1 MSSATPAADMSTTT
15 TTTID
20 LLKNSGR
27 AAQLAWI
34 FDTFGKLFESVPE
47 SATKRGIVDAAET
60 SNVGEAYFDSKRAD
74 FILATKNIA
83 ELVMKGIVFCQTRF
97 GKLQT
102 ETNAK
107 VARLQATKQSIEKD
121 ALLAATEKGQADI
134 KKMST
139 ELTKLSVDQAI
150 LAEFAR
156 FKQSILEILQK
167 TLKQF
172 KQKPGPGLRDLLSAL
187 ENHFSGNARL
197 ILQDKRPKK
206 KVAELARPSRAA
218 ASAVPAKFVF
228 SEETADKD
236 VIDDLFGSEPAPAP
250 APAAAVE
257 LIAPVAAAAA
267 VEPIAPVATTVEP
280 ITDAQLDAFHAA
292 GFEDWE
298 FFDDLDNAIRA
309 RFMPDGTPIVQAQPA
324 APVAPAAAAV
334 EPAAPAAAAVE
345 PIAPVRRPD
354 AATLPSPFATPISSA
369 AIPKPVLTA
378 EQVAQKQAEARAALA
393 QSTIAQHQFA
403 AQQMAAMQAPRQPV
417 RQPVYQPM
425 YQPVQQPMYP
435 PQQVNPA
442 LQSTYFQGY
451 PPQYGY
457 PVQMMQ
463 RPVYYPQA
471 PYGYPPTP
479 YGYPQFPPRQ

>member
-34 FDTFGKLFESVPE
+34 VDTFGKLFESVPE
-47 SATKRGIVDAAET
+47 SAIKGGIVDAAET
-60 SNVGEAYFDSKRAD
+60 SNFGEGYFDSKRAD

-102 ETNAK
+102 ENNAK
-107 VARLQATKQSIEKD
+107 VAKLQATKQSIEKD
-121 ALLAATEKGQADI
+121 ASLVATEKGKADI
-134 KKMST
+134 KKLSV
-139 ELTKLSVDQAI
+139 ELTKLSVDQAN
-150 LAEFAR
+150 FADFER
-156 FKQSILEILQK
+156 FRQSILEILQQ
-167 TLKQF
+167 TFKQF
-172 KQKPGPGLRDLLSAL
+172 KQKPGQGLRDLLFAL
-187 ENHFSGNARL
+187 KNHFSGEARL
-197 ILQDKRPKK
+197 VLQDKRPKK

-250 APAAAVE
+250 AHVAAAAVE
-257 LIAPVAAAAA
+257 PIAPVAAAAA
-267 VEPIAPVATTVEP
+267 VELIAPVATTVEP

-334 EPAAPAAAAVE
+334 EPAAPAVAVVE
-345 PIAPVRRPD
+345 PAAPVRRPD
-354 AATLPSPFATPISSA
+354 AATLPSPFATPIASA

-417 RQPVYQPM
+417 RQPV
-425 YQPVQQPMYP
+425 QQPMYP
-435 PQQVNPA
+435 PQHVNPA

-471 PYGYPPTP
+471 PYGYPPAP